1 MGGPH
6 SAAVVTLQRKILTAT
21 AVRGGIVAG
30 PHTFHANV
38 MLSLRDCLD
47 HSNLSELEVDVLADY
62 TGLPTMLAATLA
74 GAMLQSD
81 GGADL
86 MLRILQDAEKQASQR
101 LDMDQRA
108 RTKAAIERFCA
119 VHRPELH

>member
-1 MGGPH
+1 
-6 SAAVVTLQRKILTAT
+6 
-21 AVRGGIVAG
+21 
-30 PHTFHANV
+30 

-74 GAMLQSD
+74 GAMLQSE

-86 MLRILQDAEKQASQR
+86 MLRILQDADKQASEH
-101 LDMDQRA
+101 LDLDQRK
-108 RTKAAIERFCA
+108 RTKAAIERFCT